1 VTIRRLGL
9 LAALVVTAAS
19 LGPNARAQTPPRC
32 IPGGAPLTFTGHVTS
47 ADTSSDA
54 PRYLLQAFD
63 VAAGT
68 TRIEVVYD
76 WSDDDPALPGS
87 PLTQTVFDLGLWDG
101 DGYRNAAGFRGWS
114 GSRVGR
120 VSAGQPPAFVQQ
132 DAAERG
138 YVPGV
143 IEPGTWHVEIGV
155 AAVTPSPAG
164 ATWTATVTC
173 SSPPVGAPFVAQ
185 PVDPTHVADP
195 DPGWYHGD
203 FHMHGFHS
211 NLNAPDWPGLV
222 TLARGENLDFLP
234 ITDYVTGQHWSELG
248 PVQEANP
255 DLVIW
260 PGREIITYYGH
271 ANALGETPGVLEYR
285 HGFEDVTLRAIQ
297 AATRA
302 EGALF
307 QVNHPTIFP
316 GPVFANFCRGCEFQQ
331 DEVMI
336 DWDAVDTMEV
346 LTGPALVSS
355 ADVGLPGLPVMI
367 QNPFMQPAIDLWHE
381 QLMAGHRITAVSG
394 SDSKGVDSPEERERV
409 GHGSSATAV
418 YARQLARPALIEAI
432 RAGHAYVRTLG
443 VDESP
448 ALELTAE
455 TAGGRRGTFGDRLVA
470 DTATVT
476 VTVTGGEGQLLLVTR
491 NGEAAGPPVPID
503 ADPFTHVFTADR
515 TDGEGPLGTFWRVD
529 TQTLSPAPLLTT
541 IGNPVFLTDAAAG
554 GAGGTGGRDADSG
567 VGADDR
573 LAASGG
579 DSELTAALV
588 LLALALA
595 VGRVR
600 ASAGGRAGQSGR
612 RPSGG

>member
-1 VTIRRLGL
+1 MIRRLGALAAVL
-9 LAALVVTAAS
+9 LAVAS
-19 LGPNARAQTPPRC
+19 WPPTVRAQAAPAC
-32 IPGGAPLTFTGHVTS
+32 VPGGPPVSFAGHVTS
-47 ADTSSDA
+47 ADTSTEA
-54 PRYLLQAFD
+54 PRYLLQPFQ

-68 TRIEVVYD
+68 TRVEVTYD
-76 WSDDDPALPGS
+76 WSDDPPALPGS
-87 PLTQTVFDLGLWDG
+87 PLTQTVFDLGLWDD
-101 DGYRNAAGFRGWS
+101 DGYRSPAGFRGWS

-120 VSAGQPPAFVQQ
+120 VGSGQPPAFVQQ
-132 DAAERG
+132 DTAERG

-143 IEPGTWHVEIGV
+143 IKPGTWYVEIGV

-173 SSPPVGAPFVAQ
+173 SSPAVGAPFVAQ
-185 PVDPTHVADP
+185 PVDRTHVANP
-195 DPGWYHGD
+195 NPGWYHGD

-211 NLNAPDWPGLV
+211 NNNAPDWPGLV
-222 TLARGENLDFLP
+222 DLARGENLDFLP
-234 ITDYVTGQHWSELG
+234 ITDYVTGQHGGELG

-302 EGALF
+302 DGALF

-331 DEVMI
+331 DEVNI

-355 ADVGLPGLPVMI
+355 AEVGLPGLPVMI
-367 QNPFMQPAIDLWHE
+367 QNPFMQPAIDLWE
-381 QLMAGHRITAVSG
+381 EKLMAGHRITAVSG
-394 SDSKGVDSPEERERV
+394 SDSKGVDDPDERERL

-418 YARQLARPALIEAI
+418 YARQLSRPALMDAV

-448 ALELTAE
+448 ALELTAT
-455 TAGGRRGTFGDRLVA
+455 TADGQRGTFGDRLVA
-470 DTATVT
+470 DTAQVT
-476 VTVTGGEGQLLLVTR
+476 VTVTGGEGQLLLLSR
-491 NGEAAGPPVPID
+491 NGEPTGLPVPID

-515 TDGEGPLGTFWRVD
+515 SDDEGPLGTFWRVD

-541 IGNPVFLTDAAAG
+541 IGNPIVLGDAIPPGPGNTGAPTAARNDAVRADNRLAATG
-554 GAGGTGGRDADSG
+554 GGDATPAVLVLVLALAARRITSGAGGPAGR
-567 VGADDR
+567 
-573 LAASGG
+573 
-579 DSELTAALV
+579 
-588 LLALALA
+588 
-595 VGRVR
+595 
-600 ASAGGRAGQSGR
+600 SGR
-612 RPSGG
+612 RPSRG